1 MNIVKKIIDVTL
13 TFIILFSII
22 FFGLYIFKIE
32 PFVVL
37 SGSMEPK
44 IGTGSL
50 CLINKN
56 YKYDS
61 IKEEDVI
68 AYNLDE
74 ETMVIHRVIEIN
86 DNGIITKGDANEIQ
100 DISLTTKKNYVG
112 KNVFCIPKIGYAVR
126 AFQSNNGKIILF
138 SIIALLIIVG
148 FLFGESDKK
157 NSKKELEKEE

>member
-68 AYNLDE
+68 AYNLDK